1 MLTEPLEQLNP
12 LPHPW
17 EPLIL
22 KDGQSITFRVNSF
35 REGSMV
41 IHPKDQPEGK
51 LIRAIRLYGTRVD
64 RHSNA
69 PWFDVTTTQLQHLI
83 APYLESVGFGF
94 GTFKLMAQGAGIRKT
109 FQVVATPP
117 GPQPA
122 AERFA

>member
-1 MLTEPLEQLNP
+1 MLTEDLSSLQE

-22 KDGQSITFRVNSF
+22 RNGQSITFRVSSY
-35 REGSMV
+35 REGSMR
-41 IHPKDQPEGK
+41 IKTTDQPTGK

-69 PWFDVTTTQLQHLI
+69 PWFDVTTAQLAATI
-83 APYLESVGFGF
+83 APFLESASFGF
-94 GTFKLMAQGAGIRKT
+94 GTFKIQAQGAGVRKT
-109 FQVVATPP
+109 FSVIATPP
-117 GPQPA
+117 GPAPA

>member
-1 MLTEPLEQLNP
+1 MLTDPVESLLP

-22 KDGQSITFRVNSF
+22 QNGQSITFRVSTYA
-35 REGSMV
+35 EGSMT
-41 IHPKDQPEGK
+41 IKLKDKPGTK

-64 RHSNA
+64 KHSNA
-69 PWFDVTTTQLQHLI
+69 PWFDITTGQLQSTI
-83 APYLESVGFGF
+83 APYLESSAFGF
-94 GTFKLMAQGAGIRKT
+94 GTFRITAQGAGIRKT
-109 FQVVATPP
+109 FRLDVIPP